1 MNFGRNTYKG
11 NLQQE
16 ALIKALNAE
25 YGGGYKVAYVYMN
38 MNGGKMNTGRG
49 VGLKTDS
56 DIKKDDKEYITS
68 GKYKSYLE
76 NNLEYLK
83 KENVSKMY
91 DWERKRHLDKIDDIE
106 KIIDDLTHRPSKV
119 RTVKYAEGGKMQTGG
134 GVDAMS
140 TVNKISRISG
150 LRTVAI
156 REWGDKNNIN
166 LATVL
171 QDLKAKKITGMD
183 LVTAIIKPGEKYSKE
198 FISKY
203 SKMSMGGNT
212 RGWKHKHMA

>member
-1 MNFGRNTYKG
+1 MLSLEKSNGVWEEVDVLQGVKPVNFGRNTYKG

-25 YGGGYKVAYVYMN
+25 YGGGYEVAYVYMK
-38 MNGGKMNTGRG
+38 MSGGKMNTGRG

-76 NNLEYLK
+76 NKLEYLK

-91 DWERKRHLDKIDDIE
+91 DWERKTHLDKIDDIE

-119 RTVKYAEGGKMQTGG
+119 RTVKYAEGG
-134 GVDAMS
+134 
-140 TVNKISRISG
+140 
-150 LRTVAI
+150 
-156 REWGDKNNIN
+156 
-166 LATVL
+166 
-171 QDLKAKKITGMD
+171 
-183 LVTAIIKPGEKYSKE
+183 
-198 FISKY
+198 
-203 SKMSMGGNT
+203 NT